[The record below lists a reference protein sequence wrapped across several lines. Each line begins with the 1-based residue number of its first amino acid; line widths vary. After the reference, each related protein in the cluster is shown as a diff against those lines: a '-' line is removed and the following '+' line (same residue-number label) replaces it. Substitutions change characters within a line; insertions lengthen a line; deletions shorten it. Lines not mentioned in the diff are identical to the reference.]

1 MLYLK
6 YSDTNSHVKEKFWAT
21 VQYKQAYIVNAG
33 EVFDGKMRTYER
45 SDLSC
50 QEQTETGADTSV
62 FEVEAGGHLTSPIVT
77 VNKNWATLKNVWAKS
92 SKAFVKTKAPKTTA
106 PKKTNTPKPDGK
118 SAEHV
123 DQTVQQ
129 TVKNT
134 TATVPDGA
142 RPDSTGSMLYKKP
155 YIVKAG
161 EVFDG

>member
-6 YSDTNSHVKEKFWAT
+6 YSDTYSHVKEKFWAT

-62 FEVEAGGHLTSPIVT
+62 FKVEAGGHLTSPIVT

-92 SKAFVKTKAPKTTA
+92 SKAFMK
-106 PKKTNTPKPDGK
+106 
-118 SAEHV
+118 
-123 DQTVQQ
+123 